1 MTVTEAAPAPAAPE
15 AKASKRRPL
24 DWGNLALSVAA
35 PIVALLIAM
44 GITSVLMAISGIDPG
59 VAFSTIGKRFQ
70 ESTAWIDATQAAVP
84 LYISAIAVAIG
95 FKMNLFNIGVEG
107 QYRVAML
114 GTVAIGGLVEL
125 PPVLHVTFCILVAM
139 TIGALWA
146 AVPAVLKVYRGVS
159 EVISTIMLNYIATGV
174 LAFLFSEVFAQK
186 KAGDLNPKSKVLPTS
201 AWMPNIVEDNLHNI
215 TGFIFV
221 AGLLGVIYYL
231 VIWKSRF
238 GFQLR
243 ASGAN
248 PTAARTAGINPKSMI
263 LRAMLLSGA
272 VAGLVGMPQLLGDK
286 HAYSSDLQ
294 LQLGFDGIA
303 VALLGRN
310 SPAGIA
316 AAAMTFGFL
325 DSAARFLDLESIPKE
340 IVTIM
345 QGVLVLTVVVVY
357 EIVRRIKER
366 RTQEAASRALDA
378 SLAVAA

>member
-1 MTVTEAAPAPAAPE
+1 MTAVLRP
-15 AKASKRRPL
+15 RREVN
-24 DWGNLALSVAA
+24 WGNVAISVGA

-44 GITSVLMAISGIDPG
+44 GITSILMLISGIAPG
-59 VAFSTIGKRFQ
+59 DAFSTIGRRMQ
-70 ESTAWIDATQAAVP
+70 ESTSWIDATQQAVP
-84 LYISAIAVAIG
+84 LYLSAIAVAIG

-114 GTVAIGGLVEL
+114 GAAVAGAEVHL
-125 PPVLHVTFCILVAM
+125 PAVLHVAFCIAVAM
-139 TIGALWA
+139 AIGALWA
-146 AVPAVLKVYRGVS
+146 ALPAVLKVYRGVS

-174 LAFLFSEVFAQK
+174 LAFLFSEVFAQR

-201 AWMPNIVEDNLHNI
+201 AWMPNLVENNLHNI
-215 TGFIFV
+215 TGFIFIAAV
-221 AGLLGVIYYL
+221 LGVVYYL

-238 GFQLR
+238 GFELR

-248 PTAARTAGINPKSMI
+248 PTAARTAGINPKAMI
-263 LRAMLLSGA
+263 VRAMLLSGA
-272 VAGLVGMPQLLGDK
+272 VAGMVGMPQLLGDK

-294 LQLGFDGIA
+294 LGLGFSGIA

-316 AAAMTFGFL
+316 AAALTFGFL
-325 DSAARFLDLESIPKE
+325 DSAARFLDLEEIPKE

-357 EIVRRIKER
+357 EIARRLKER

-378 SLAVAA
+378 ALAAAVPA